1 MDGYPRDLA
10 PKFNEGGGVETPFDE
25 WWPRVKGRFP
35 NVPENVAQYWLH
47 EHWGKSP
54 YRDLKSSAYRFDL
67 TVWPSERLF
76 EIRSTWDN
84 FDVNCQGCVAKG
96 KDLATNKTFGY
107 LYKTAEYM
115 LENKAFPAPIIV
127 LDNRDGHAN
136 AENPKHWPV
145 PSSYVLIEGHSRFN
159 IGTYLQKTGR
169 LNPTVSIWLMTRV

>member
-1 MDGYPRDLA
+1 
-10 PKFNEGGGVETPFDE
+10 
-25 WWPRVKGRFP
+25 
-35 NVPENVAQYWLH
+35 
-47 EHWGKSP
+47 
-54 YRDLKSSAYRFDL
+54 
-67 TVWPSERLF
+67 
-76 EIRSTWDN
+76 
-84 FDVNCQGCVAKG
+84 VAKG